1 MKSKLSELPRLRL
14 WGFYALKSSQWNA
27 IRIFSIDLTKAGTST
42 PKESENLCWREMWG
56 FLIYSTCRNIWASSL
71 LGPLPFFQPSVRT
84 QPGTGTGKEFSLAFS
99 RRGNTHALLS
109 RSTPPKI
116 LSPSIRGLGRQVTWS
131 CTKLLPHVIFSL
143 VCHLGEL
150 RVRDK
155 HAAED
160 RGSSLNKLSCK
171 AWNRL

>member
-71 LGPLPFFQPSVRT
+71 LGPLPFFQPSVWGR
-84 QPGTGTGKEFSLAFS
+84 SLAQG
-99 RRGNTHALLS
+99 RGRNFPWLSADVATHMLYSLDPPLPKSCHHQYADWGDRSHEIAPSCFHTLFLALS
-109 RSTPPKI
+109 VISESCVSETST
-116 LSPSIRGLGRQVTWS
+116 LQRTEVAL
-131 CTKLLPHVIFSL
+131 
-143 VCHLGEL
+143 
-150 RVRDK
+150 
-155 HAAED
+155 
-160 RGSSLNKLSCK
+160 
-171 AWNRL
+171 